1 MPRDDE
7 RDRSREPV
15 PLHRLAAHELPGGA
29 VLLAFDLRPRASADD
44 DPLDALTP
52 GQARVARLALEGLRD
67 EQIASALGLSRHT
80 VSNQLRR
87 AYARLGVNSR
97 IELAAALRWGGAET
111 ATPVDPGE

>member
-1 MPRDDE
+1 M
-7 RDRSREPV
+7 
-15 PLHRLAAHELPGGA
+15 HRLAAHELPGGA
-29 VLLAFDLRPRASADD
+29 VLLAFDLRLRPRASADD

-97 IELAAALRWGGAET
+97 IELAAALRWGGARR
-111 ATPVDPGE
+111 ATPADPGGE